1 MKKFTILIP
10 IFNDWESLEKLLN
23 KINDNINSTIAS
35 ERDDIENKL
44 MDNIDGFSNV
54 ITTITDNIN
63 ASKSTTT
70 TTNP

>member
-63 ASKSTTT
+63 EGKSTTT